1 MMRSS
6 SPQRRSVGAAISGR
20 RFSSLV
26 LPSGQKTRAAA
37 SLARTCSIGHS
48 GELWPSG
55 AAFNSSQRAGSAHI
69 SPATSGARWAH
80 GSVAGSFSSN
90 RPNGAIS
97 EHVRGLAAGSSP
109 VAIAA
114 ADVAGAEAWVGNEL
128 AGLRTWIDARVGQAI
143 DYVDQRVGQAETWAA
158 GEIGALRGYITG
170 TLAPAIA
177 AAAAVAATAAA
188 DLARWKKDCG
198 DPLCNNL
205 STFGNE
211 IAAIEAGLG
220 DVAIIALLA
229 AAVSDPQGVA
239 NEVVSL
245 IDGPVNAVW
254 SEVSGLLG
262 IKAA

>member
-1 MMRSS
+1 
-6 SPQRRSVGAAISGR
+6 VAAVESY
-20 RFSSLV
+20 
-26 LPSGQKTRAAA
+26 
-37 SLARTCSIGHS
+37 
-48 GELWPSG
+48 
-55 AAFNSSQRAGSAHI
+55 
-69 SPATSGARWAH
+69 
-80 GSVAGSFSSN
+80 
-90 RPNGAIS
+90 
-97 EHVRGLAAGSSP
+97 AAGLFNRA